1 MLLSLPMLRAPVPQA
16 TTSVYLGNGLP
27 NEILG
32 AIFDYLSPD
41 ALTRVALVSRRW
53 RANVERVLYST
64 IILHEVLPRASP
76 AFTTATAT
84 GTGTAASPAAAEQ
97 ELKDFQT
104 TTTMTMPAVPI
115 TTLRCCETLSAH
127 PHLAEYVRRFHLRW
141 ETDAVESPL
150 FLLRI
155 AHHIAR
161 TLVPTLI
168 HLDSLEL
175 SFDLAP
181 HFLECAPNNNN
192 NYNYAP
198 PPTPSPPPPHARKSH
213 STEQQQHQQLHQL
226 PLLLLPPICL
236 PSLRTL
242 SLRGIGTPPSHELEH
257 ILHNHPKLLHLRL
270 SDYHR
275 ALHLPPTA
283 ITHLRTFRG
292 YPATAA
298 SILPGR
304 PVQALALVGCELL
317 PTEEDLARI
326 ARGSVPLRAL
336 DLSGMSVTPTLL
348 RSLSRHLSHVECLK
362 VRLALRHTLHYALS
376 VIVRHV
382 VMSPLLS
389 RRSLTRTPPLFFLLS
404 SCSETQIKK
413 NLKQRLLTALTTVLA
428 AFCNLRGL
436 DLSPT
441 NAVIQPTTASVIAGG
456 ASSDGQQQQQQQ
468 NAAEEQHLC
477 IAWMGAC
484 PSLRRVVFPSQTEW
498 LLSEAGTWIPGSGSR
513 SRSPASLLPRC
524 YLGASQ
530 LYCMYITAYPV
541 IIAPSELTLPPA
553 TPTRPL

>member
-1 MLLSLPMLRAPVPQA
+1 MSLSPSLFEPVFHRYHCCSRDLSLMLGTTTMFPSLPRAPQA
-16 TTSVYLGNGLP
+16 TSVYLDLNGNGLP

-53 RANVERVLYST
+53 RANAERVLYST

-76 AFTTATAT
+76 AFASATAA
-84 GTGTAASPAAAEQ
+84 GPAAEQ

-104 TTTMTMPAVPI
+104 TTTTMPAVPI

-141 ETDAVESPL
+141 DTDAVESPL

-161 TLVPTLI
+161 TLVPTLV

-181 HFLECAPNNNN
+181 HFLESAND
-192 NYNYAP
+192 AP
-198 PPTPSPPPPHARKSH
+198 PQIPLSLPSPSPSPPSPHTRKHH
-213 STEQQQHQQLHQL
+213 STEQQQQQLHQHQL
-226 PLLLLPPICL
+226 HLLLLPPICL

-242 SLRGIGTPPSHELEH
+242 ALRGIGTPPSHELEH

-275 ALHLPPTA
+275 ALHLSPTDVP
-283 ITHLRTFRG
+283 HLRSFRG

-304 PVQALALVGCELL
+304 PVQALGLVGCESA
-317 PTEEDLARI
+317 TEEDLARI
-326 ARGSVPLRAL
+326 AAGSIPVRAL

-348 RSLSRHLSHVECLK
+348 RSVSRHLSHVEWLK
-362 VRLALRHTLHYALS
+362 VRLALRHTLHYAFS
-376 VIVRHV
+376 GIVRHASGPFLFTLTFFV
-382 VMSPLLS
+382 LTDPDALFFFSFGFSVPNNKKAAFDGAYNRPRGFSQPTRPRSLVDKRRNTACYRIS
-389 RRSLTRTPPLFFLLS
+389 RRRQVRWTAAAAERCGRTAPVYRLDGRVPSSATRRVPVSNGVVTLRSRHVDFRVWIRVTFQVSRLS
-404 SCSETQIKK
+404 SS
-413 NLKQRLLTALTTVLA
+413 
-428 AFCNLRGL
+428 
-436 DLSPT
+436 
-441 NAVIQPTTASVIAGG
+441 
-456 ASSDGQQQQQQQ
+456 
-468 NAAEEQHLC
+468 
-477 IAWMGAC
+477 
-484 PSLRRVVFPSQTEW
+484 
-498 LLSEAGTWIPGSGSR
+498 
-513 SRSPASLLPRC
+513 SLLPRC
-524 YLGASQ
+524 VAVI
-530 LYCMYITAYPV
+530 LYV
-541 IIAPSELTLPPA
+541 QPA
-553 TPTRPL
+553 

>member
-1 MLLSLPMLRAPVPQA
+1 MSLSPSLFEPVFHRYHCCSRDLSLMLGTTTMFPSLPGAPQA
-16 TTSVYLGNGLP
+16 TSVYIDLGNGLP

-53 RANVERVLYST
+53 RANAERVLYST

-76 AFTTATAT
+76 AFASATAA
-84 GTGTAASPAAAEQ
+84 GPAAEQ

-104 TTTMTMPAVPI
+104 TTTTMPAVPI

-161 TLVPTLI
+161 TLVPTLV

-181 HFLECAPNNNN
+181 HFLESANDATPQI
-192 NYNYAP
+192 P
-198 PPTPSPPPPHARKSH
+198 LSLPSPSPSPPSPHTRKHH
-213 STEQQQHQQLHQL
+213 STEQQQQQQLHQHQL
-226 PLLLLPPICL
+226 HLLLLPPICL

-242 SLRGIGTPPSHELEH
+242 ALRGIGTPPSHELER

-275 ALHLPPTA
+275 ALHLSPTDVP
-283 ITHLRTFRG
+283 HLRSFRG

-304 PVQALALVGCELL
+304 PVQALGLVGCELA
-317 PTEEDLARI
+317 TEEDLARI
-326 ARGSVPLRAL
+326 AAGSVPVRAL
-336 DLSGMSVTPTLL
+336 DLSGTSVTPTLL
-348 RSLSRHLSHVECLK
+348 RSVSRHLSHVEWLK
-362 VRLALRHTLHYALS
+362 VRLALRHTLHYAFS
-376 VIVRHV
+376 GIVRHDASCPFL
-382 VMSPLLS
+382 SPS
-389 RRSLTRTPPLFFLLS
+389 TDPDAQFFIFYL
-404 SCSETQIKK
+404 
-413 NLKQRLLTALTTVLA
+413 
-428 AFCNLRGL
+428 AFCF
-436 DLSPT
+436 
-441 NAVIQPTTASVIAGG
+441 
-456 ASSDGQQQQQQQ
+456 
-468 NAAEEQHLC
+468 EKK
-477 IAWMGAC
+477 
-484 PSLRRVVFPSQTEW
+484 
-498 LLSEAGTWIPGSGSR
+498 SGF
-513 SRSPASLLPRC
+513 
-524 YLGASQ
+524 
-530 LYCMYITAYPV
+530 
-541 IIAPSELTLPPA
+541 
-553 TPTRPL
+553 